1 MKNKIKNNFK
11 KFIKYISTS
20 EAKTIIIM
28 VLFGFLMFIIF
39 WFNLFIVM
47 QKDILQKVKLLETE
61 NINLKET
68 VKQLNYDNTKC
79 SIMYDDLYDVYMYY
93 EDFYYKHIENP
104 YSGEMDGDY
113 ND

>member
-47 QKDILQKVKLLETE
+47 QKIYYKK
-61 NINLKET
+61 
-68 VKQLNYDNTKC
+68 LNY
-79 SIMYDDLYDVYMYY
+79 
-93 EDFYYKHIENP
+93 
-104 YSGEMDGDY
+104 
-113 ND
+113 